1 MKTPQ
6 VSSSEPLPPLQF
18 YGGLPGTLAPFFLY
32 LVGVAWLA
40 FSGAPDERGFWPILL
55 AAITLGLL
63 LATDRTTYCE
73 TLIKGMSQPII
84 AIMIM
89 AWLLAGV
96 LGSLMNA
103 SGFVEALI
111 WLARQIGL
119 SGGGFVGAAFLIS
132 AVVSTSTG
140 TSFGTI
146 FLCGPL
152 LYPAGGALDANPA
165 ALIGA
170 IIGGATFGDNISP
183 ISDTT
188 IASALSQLADIG
200 GVVRSRLK
208 YALPAAGVALLLYVA
223 FGTAD
228 GASAATEAGL
238 SEGNPRGFPMLIVP
252 VLVITLLLR
261 KRHLIEGLLFGILAG
276 SLIGLTFGLLKPSE
290 FLYIDAENFIAR
302 GIILEG
308 LERGIGISILTLL
321 LMGLVTSLQATG
333 VLNRIVGFAQKRS
346 KTPRAAEWWIF
357 GAVSSSVLLTMHSV
371 VAILTVGE
379 FSRET
384 GGRFGIS
391 SYRRA
396 NILDVT
402 TSSFPFILPWFIPTI
417 LAAGTTVSGEGFGM
431 PRVSPLDTGLHNF
444 HSWML
449 LIVIVLAIWTGYGRT
464 FLPDKVNESSE
475 ETN

>member
-1 MKTPQ
+1 MKTPKA
-6 VSSSEPLPPLQF
+6 SSAEALPPLQF

-32 LVGVAWLA
+32 LLGVAWLA
-40 FSGAPDERGFWPILL
+40 FSGAPDERGFWPIIL

-63 LATDRTTYCE
+63 LATNRTTYCE
-73 TLIKGMSQPII
+73 VLIKGMSQPITS
-84 AIMIM
+84 IMIM

-111 WLARQIGL
+111 WLARQVGL
-119 SGGGFVGAAFLIS
+119 SGGGFVGAAFIIS
-132 AVVSTSTG
+132 AIVSTSTG

-152 LYPAGGALDANPA
+152 LYPAGGALGANPA
-165 ALIGA
+165 VLIGA

-208 YALPAAGVALLLYVA
+208 YALPAAGVALLLYIA

-228 GASAATEAGL
+228 GASAAGEGL

-252 VLVITLLLR
+252 VLVVTLLLT

-276 SLIGLTFGLLKPSE
+276 SLIGLAFGLLKPSQ

-308 LERGIGISILTLL
+308 LERGLGISILTLL

-333 VLNRIVGFAQKRS
+333 VLNRIVGFAQKQS

-357 GAVSSSVLLTMHSV
+357 GAVSTAVLLTMHSV

-431 PRVSPLDTGLHNF
+431 PRVSPLDTGLNNF

-464 FLPDKVNESSE
+464 FLPDKAKENGE
-475 ETN
+475 EKN

>member
-1 MKTPQ
+1 MTTPQ
-6 VSSSEPLPPLQF
+6 ASSSEQLPPLQF
-18 YGGLPGTLAPFFLY
+18 YGGILGTLAPFFLY

-63 LATDRTTYCE
+63 LVTDRTTYCE
-73 TLIKGMSQPII
+73 VLIKGMSQPITS
-84 AIMIM
+84 IMIM

-103 SGFVEALI
+103 SGFVEALV

-252 VLVITLLLR
+252 VLVITLLLT

-379 FSRET
+379 FARET

-402 TSSFPFILPWFIPTI
+402 TSSFPFILPYFIPTI
-417 LAAGTTVSGEGFGM
+417 LAAGTTASGEGFGM

-464 FLPDKVNESSE
+464 FLPDKVNEGRE
-475 ETN
+475 EAN

>member
-6 VSSSEPLPPLQF
+6 ASSAEPLPSLQF
-18 YGGLPGTLAPFFLY
+18 YGGLPGTLAPFLLY

-40 FSGAPDERGFWPILL
+40 FSGAPDERGFWPIIL

-73 TLIKGMSQPII
+73 VLIKGMSQPITS
-84 AIMIM
+84 IMIM

-103 SGFVEALI
+103 SGFVEALV
-111 WLARQIGL
+111 WLARQVGL
-119 SGGGFVGAAFLIS
+119 SGGGFVGAAFIIS
-132 AVVSTSTG
+132 AIVSTSTG

-152 LYPAGGALDANPA
+152 LYPAGGALGANPA
-165 ALIGA
+165 VLIGA
-170 IIGGATFGDNISP
+170 IIGGATFGDNVSP

-208 YALPAAGVALLLYVA
+208 YALPAAGVALILYIA

-228 GASAATEAGL
+228 GASTPSEVGL
-238 SEGNPRGFPMLIVP
+238 SEGNPGGFPMLIVP
-252 VLVITLLLR
+252 VLVITLLLK
-261 KRHLIEGLLFGILAG
+261 KRHLIEGLLFGILGG
-276 SLIGLTFGLLKPSE
+276 SLIGLAFGLLKPSQ

-302 GIILEG
+302 GIILDG
-308 LERGIGISILTLL
+308 LERGLGISVLTLL

-333 VLNRIVGFAQKRS
+333 VLNRIVEFAQKRS
-346 KTPRAAEWWIF
+346 KTPRGAEWWIF
-357 GAVSSSVLLTMHSV
+357 GAVSSAVLLTMHSV

-384 GGRFGIS
+384 GGRFEIS

-431 PRVSPLDTGLHNF
+431 PRVSPLDTGLNNF

-449 LIVIVLAIWTGYGRT
+449 LIMIVLAIWTGYGRT
-464 FLPDKVNESSE
+464 FIPDKVNESSE
-475 ETN
+475 ATN